1 MEEQSY
7 LLRQSAEFA
16 SATLVRICSSH
27 MFRTLGHTKQVVRAT
42 RTIGRA
48 SKLTGEPLD
57 TVMIAAWFHDLGYV
71 DGVRHHEER
80 SASIAAKMLATWGA
94 DSKIIE
100 DVSRC
105 VRATKLPQNP
115 KDILSMILCDAVV
128 SQLVSP
134 GDGMR
139 ASWLCTEQEAS
150 PDCKL
155 ESQHVWYQRNIKFLN
170 MHRYFTEY
178 GKEILDRRK
187 KHISPK

>member
-1 MEEQSY
+1 
-7 LLRQSAEFA
+7 
-16 SATLVRICSSH
+16 
-27 MFRTLGHTKQVVRAT
+27 MFRTLGHTKQVVRAS

-57 TVMIAAWFHDLGYV
+57 TVTIAAWFHDLGHV

-94 DSKIIE
+94 NSKIIE

-134 GDGMR
+134 GDGIR
-139 ASWLCTEQEAS
+139 ASWLRTEQEAS

-155 ESQHVWYQRNIKFLN
+155 EGQHVWYQRNIEFLN
-170 MHRYFTEY
+170 KHQYFTEY

-187 KHISPK
+187 KIHLIKITQQLHGRPRAAIIETN